1 MIQNRNK
8 IIANLSKGLLIV
20 AGIATAFCSCSEDFL
35 KPDPLSFYEPGKT
48 FSTRS
53 GLEAALAMCDRHLRG
68 YWSYYN
74 TQDLSLPISTEYMF
88 SDVVVA
94 GKTDDSNIFAD
105 IATRLTPSTGI
116 DNNNTNRL
124 SYFWGE
130 SYTGIKYA
138 NSVLNYI
145 DNVELDEKTKNEF
158 KGRAYFHRSF
168 RYLALCFQ
176 FKDIPFVTKI
186 LEVPKQNYRST
197 KREAIL
203 EKITADME
211 DAVKWVPEQKD
222 MTMIGM
228 VSKGACR
235 QLLIK
240 CYLATGRFQEAKE
253 QADILINESGYK
265 LMEKEFGTFI
275 NPHPDTWNIT
285 RNVIWDLHRPE
296 NKCIK
301 ANTEAILSMPNRAG
315 TDAAIAL
322 KTMRNWVPF
331 WNGDVKSPSNKKAVQ
346 NYAQQVNGSSNANY
360 SPMYDYNKALGRG
373 IGHIRPTYFATHS
386 LWYVNGKDDKGD
398 LRHNSEV
405 GNWARMEDMKY
416 NDPGDKEWYGKNLRL
431 YDDNG
436 NILCS
441 DTIRCWYDWPH
452 YKFWVETPEQD
463 LPTNNNYQGGAAD
476 WYCFRL
482 AETYLLR
489 AEAKFYLGDIKG
501 AAEDVNV
508 IRKRADCDE
517 LYPETNTGVTIGDI
531 MDERA
536 RELYMEE
543 WRHMELSRVSYS
555 LALSGKPDEWG
566 NTYSVDKLSENSYWF
581 QRIEHYNNYYNKH
594 NVTVKGREYLM
605 APHNIYFPIPKSSSD
620 GNLKGQL
627 SQNPGYDGYDP
638 GVPMWDNWQDAV
650 ADESKVD

>member
-8 IIANLSKGLLIV
+8 IIAGLSKALLIV
-20 AGIATAFCSCSEDFL
+20 AGIATTFCSCSEDFL

-240 CYLATGRFQEAKE
+240 CYLATGKFQQAKE

-265 LMEKEFGTFI
+265 LMENEFGTFI
-275 NPHPDTWNIT
+275 NPHPDTWNII

-301 ANTEAILSMPNRAG
+301 ANTEAILAMPNRAG

-331 WNGDVKSPSNKKAVQ
+331 WNGEIKSPSNKKAVQ
-346 NYAQQVNGSSNANY
+346 NYAQQVSGTSNPSYN
-360 SPMYDYNKALGRG
+360 SMYDYNKALGRG

-386 LWYVNGKDDKGD
+386 LWYVM
-398 LRHNSEV
+398 V
-405 GNWARMEDMKY
+405 GMTKVICVIIAR
-416 NDPGDKEWYGKNLRL
+416 
-431 YDDNG
+431 
-436 NILCS
+436 
-441 DTIRCWYDWPH
+441 
-452 YKFWVETPEQD
+452 
-463 LPTNNNYQGGAAD
+463 
-476 WYCFRL
+476 
-482 AETYLLR
+482 
-489 AEAKFYLGDIKG
+489 
-501 AAEDVNV
+501 
-508 IRKRADCDE
+508 
-517 LYPETNTGVTIGDI
+517 
-531 MDERA
+531 
-536 RELYMEE
+536 
-543 WRHMELSRVSYS
+543 
-555 LALSGKPDEWG
+555 
-566 NTYSVDKLSENSYWF
+566 
-581 QRIEHYNNYYNKH
+581 
-594 NVTVKGREYLM
+594 
-605 APHNIYFPIPKSSSD
+605 
-620 GNLKGQL
+620 
-627 SQNPGYDGYDP
+627 
-638 GVPMWDNWQDAV
+638 
-650 ADESKVD
+650 